1 MVDAG
6 ARQVRAS
13 VHSPA
18 GLTDSRTDGRFLLY
32 EDLSPRV
39 AEVGRGLGVD
49 VESVHE
55 LDRRGLSD
63 REQLRLAA
71 AETRIFVTRNRDDY
85 IVLTVEFYGTGEP
98 HNGLLIV
105 PRGPTSNR
113 PERIS
118 HTLKRWVD
126 ARHHAR
132 SVRFLP
138 SGLPLP
144 IAGTAGEAHT
154 TGG

>member
-1 MVDAG
+1 
-6 ARQVRAS
+6 
-13 VHSPA
+13 
-18 GLTDSRTDGRFLLY
+18 LLD

-39 AEVGRGLGVD
+39 AEVARGLGVD

-63 REQLRLAA
+63 REQLRLAG
-71 AETRIFVTRNRDDY
+71 AEGRIFVARNRDDY
-85 IVLTVEFYGTGEP
+85 IALTVEFYGTGEP
-98 HNGLLIV
+98 HSGVLVV
-105 PRGPTSNR
+105 PRRLTNNR
-113 PERIS
+113 PERIA

-138 SGLPLP
+138 SGLPLL